1 MPKIKGYT
9 PSYLASGA
17 PGNTLFAAT
26 NEPSSPYAFKKKTN
40 IKAQAGPRRTIAR
53 RGTELFVA
61 RGREIRWG
69 DLAYL
74 KDLHED
80 RRAKSSR
87 RSVSIKREDDDD
99 NTMPDELGTGF
110 RTIKAPVA
118 DEILQLIISPNNS
131 LLAVVTTHT
140 CHIMV
145 IPDSSH
151 LTSGDTGPI
160 KPKIWTLGPVTHV
173 SSKPPIASVL
183 WHPLGVDGGCVVTV
197 SEDAIVRVWELS
209 MTDRWSFDQP
219 TLDIDLKKL
228 ADGIALDQNFSAS
241 VSATNTGFSPDSFEM
256 EVASACFSSR
266 QSGGWSPFTL
276 WIAMREGDVYALCP
290 LLPQKWSPPPT
301 LIPSLSVSIV
311 ERLGSIEDDGE
322 ASEYERLLAQQQLAW
337 MAEIDAQEPQLMEAA
352 PGEPAIEV
360 FTRPT
365 KPGSCPRLQ
374 GPFDVCADLQDQ
386 DDIDC
391 EYTDIMVI
399 GPKIDSDDLMYGED
413 VDLEA
418 DGSEHEGLSLSIICL
433 LSTGGQVKICLDIEG
448 VEAQWL
454 PPKSKTRMNHLADM
468 MPEPSLL
475 LYQAMDSMNAA
486 ESSPDSWPVFSTD
499 VMSKYAFYVT
509 HNVGITY
516 FSLAP
521 WVFRLEAELQEPSA
535 GSEFRIGLLVTG
547 QNSTR
552 ERLYVE
558 TSSHASNHLSACVA
572 VDDPDIGYGIISST
586 PHDPVVLLFELP
598 EEHLALVRQESPE
611 VVDLSEPQPE
621 PSPQPL
627 FTYEPRPA
635 YTPSQAFS
643 QPSVLPMFLD
653 RLKTSNQRI
662 ALTQEVRLSPM
673 ALQVLT
679 HAHKILSDETHSLG
693 LAASDLFLKC
703 DRMYAE
709 MREQL
714 AKAAEIK
721 ARIDK
726 IVGSDNEP
734 SDQVRVDTRLANA
747 QARQLKLAER
757 LEALRKNANHVTKR
771 ELSTKER
778 AFADEVHGLKT
789 RILGPGD
796 SSPSATPRRTTASA
810 RAHVSAPWQRLS
822 TVEKLATELM
832 QDARELVAEQEQ
844 RDARVVAAVSSTA
857 NIGAGSGA
865 AASASGALA
874 VVGTENP
881 ARVATPEPRIPP
893 ELRKTRLQQ
902 VKTMLA
908 RETALIEAV
917 TARLEKLQ
925 ADS

>member
-1 MPKIKGYT
+1 MPKVKAYT
-9 PSYLASGA
+9 PSYLATGA
-17 PGNTLFAAT
+17 PGNALFVAT
-26 NEPSSPYAFKKKTN
+26 NEPCSPYASKKKQN
-40 IKAQAGPRRTIAR
+40 AKSPQAGLRRTIAR
-53 RGTELFVA
+53 RGTEIFVA

-74 KDLHED
+74 KEMQED

-87 RSVSIKREDDDD
+87 RSVLIKREDDDGA
-99 NTMPDELGTGF
+99 TAASISPDEFGSGY

-118 DEILQLIISPNNS
+118 DDIRQLTISPNNNYV
-131 LLAVVTTHT
+131 AVVTTHT

-151 LTSGDTGPI
+151 LTSGDSGPI

-173 SSKPPIASVL
+173 STKSALASVL

-228 ADGIALDQNFSAS
+228 ADGVALDQNFSAS

-256 EVASACFSSR
+256 EVAAACFSSR

-290 LLPQKWSPPPT
+290 LLPQKWSAPPA

-311 ERLGSIEDDGE
+311 EKLGTIEDDAE
-322 ASEYERLLAQQQLAW
+322 TSEYERLLAQQQLAW
-337 MAEIDAQEPQLMEAA
+337 MAEIDSQEPQLVEAS
-352 PGEPAIEV
+352 PGDPVIEV
-360 FTRPT
+360 FTRPS

-374 GPFDVCADLQDQ
+374 GPFDICADLKDQ

-399 GPKIDSDDLMYGED
+399 GPKIDSEELMYGED
-413 VDLEA
+413 VDLVTE
-418 DGSEHEGLSLSIICL
+418 GTEHEGLSLSIVCL
-433 LSTGGQVKICLDIEG
+433 LSTGGQVKCL
-448 VEAQWL
+448 AL
-454 PPKSKTRMNHLADM
+454 TSCPTS
-468 MPEPSLL
+468 
-475 LYQAMDSMNAA
+475 
-486 ESSPDSWPVFSTD
+486 
-499 VMSKYAFYVT
+499 
-509 HNVGITY
+509 
-516 FSLAP
+516 
-521 WVFRLEAELQEPSA
+521 WVFRLESELQEPGA

-547 QNSTR
+547 HNSTR

-558 TSSHASNHLSACVA
+558 TSSHSPNYLSACVA
-572 VDDPDIGYGIISST
+572 IDDPDVGYGIISST
-586 PHDPVVLLFELP
+586 PYEPVVLLFELP
-598 EEHLALVRQESPE
+598 EEQLAVIRQESPDTTGPTE
-611 VVDLSEPQPE
+611 HLPE

-635 YTPSQAFS
+635 YTPSQAFG
-643 QPSVLPMFLD
+643 QLSVLPMFLE
-653 RLKTSNQRI
+653 RLKTSNQRVT
-662 ALTQEVRLSPM
+662 LGQEVRLSPM
-673 ALQVLT
+673 TLQVLT
-679 HAHKILSDETHSLG
+679 NVHKILSDETHSMG

-703 DRMYAE
+703 DRMHAE

-726 IVGSDNEP
+726 IVGGDEP
-734 SDQVRVDTRLANA
+734 CDRIRIDSRLAQA
-747 QARQLKLAER
+747 QSRQIHLAER
-757 LEALRKNANHVTKR
+757 LEALRKNANHVSRR

-778 AFADEVHGLKT
+778 AFADEVQSLKA
-789 RILGPGD
+789 RVLGSGEEL
-796 SSPSATPRRTTASA
+796 SVAPRRSNANVTE
-810 RAHVSAPWQRLS
+810 PWQRVN
-822 TVEKLATELM
+822 TVNQLAEELLR
-832 QDARELVAEQEQ
+832 DARELVAEQEQ
-844 RDARVVAAVSSTA
+844 RDARVIAAVSSTA
-857 NIGAGSGA
+857 NIGT
-865 AASASGALA
+865 A
-874 VVGTENP
+874 VSSSPVTSTPTGVESP
-881 ARVATPEPRIPP
+881 ARSGTPDLRIPP

-902 VKTMLA
+902 VKTMLT

-917 TARLEKLQ
+917 TARLERLQ
-925 ADS
+925 TEV

>member
-1 MPKIKGYT
+1 MPKVKAYT
-9 PSYLASGA
+9 PSYLATGA
-17 PGNTLFAAT
+17 PGNALFVAT
-26 NEPSSPYAFKKKTN
+26 NEPCSPYASKKKQN
-40 IKAQAGPRRTIAR
+40 AKSPQAGPRRTIAR
-53 RGTELFVA
+53 RGTEIFVA

-74 KDLHED
+74 KEMQED

-87 RSVSIKREDDDD
+87 RSVLIKREDDDGA
-99 NTMPDELGTGF
+99 TAASISPDEFGSGY

-118 DEILQLIISPNNS
+118 DDIRQLIISPNNNYV
-131 LLAVVTTHT
+131 AVVTTHT

-151 LTSGDTGPI
+151 LTSGDSGPI

-173 SSKPPIASVL
+173 STKSALASVL

-228 ADGIALDQNFSAS
+228 ADGVALDQNFSAS

-256 EVASACFSSR
+256 EVAAACFSSR

-290 LLPQKWSPPPT
+290 LLPQKWSAPPA

-311 ERLGSIEDDGE
+311 EKLGTIEDDAE
-322 ASEYERLLAQQQLAW
+322 TSEYERLLAQQQLAW
-337 MAEIDAQEPQLMEAA
+337 MAEIDSQEPQLVEAS
-352 PGEPAIEV
+352 PGDPVIEV
-360 FTRPT
+360 FTRPS

-374 GPFDVCADLQDQ
+374 GPFDICADLKDQ

-399 GPKIDSDDLMYGED
+399 GPKIDSEELMYGED
-413 VDLEA
+413 VDLVTE
-418 DGSEHEGLSLSIICL
+418 GTEHEGLSLSIVCL
-433 LSTGGQVKICLDIEG
+433 LSTGGQVKVCLDIDG

-454 PPKSKTRMNHLADM
+454 PSKHKTRLSHLADQV
-468 MPEPSLL
+468 PEPSLL
-475 LYQAMDSMNAA
+475 LYQAMDSMNTM
-486 ESSPDSWPVFSTD
+486 ESNPDSWPVFSTD

-516 FSLAP
+516 FSLAS
-521 WVFRLEAELQEPSA
+521 WVFRLESELQEPGA

-547 QNSTR
+547 HNSTR

-558 TSSHASNHLSACVA
+558 TSSHSPNYLSACVA
-572 VDDPDIGYGIISST
+572 IDDPDVGYGIISST
-586 PHDPVVLLFELP
+586 PYEPVVLLFELP
-598 EEHLALVRQESPE
+598 EEQLAVIRQESPDTTDPTE
-611 VVDLSEPQPE
+611 HLPE

-635 YTPSQAFS
+635 YTPSQAFG
-643 QPSVLPMFLD
+643 QLSVLPMFLE
-653 RLKTSNQRI
+653 RLKTSNQRVT
-662 ALTQEVRLSPM
+662 LGQEVRLSPM
-673 ALQVLT
+673 TLQVLT
-679 HAHKILSDETHSLG
+679 NVHKILSDETHSLG

-703 DRMYAE
+703 DRMHAE

-726 IVGSDNEP
+726 IVGGDEP
-734 SDQVRVDTRLANA
+734 CDRIRIDSRLAQA
-747 QARQLKLAER
+747 QSRQIHLAER
-757 LEALRKNANHVTKR
+757 LEALRKNANHVSRR

-778 AFADEVHGLKT
+778 AFADEVQSLKA
-789 RILGPGD
+789 RVLGSGEEL
-796 SSPSATPRRTTASA
+796 SVAPRRSNANVTE
-810 RAHVSAPWQRLS
+810 PWQRVN
-822 TVEKLATELM
+822 TVNQLAEELLR
-832 QDARELVAEQEQ
+832 DARELVAEQEQ
-844 RDARVVAAVSSTA
+844 RDARVIAAVSSTA
-857 NIGAGSGA
+857 NIGT
-865 AASASGALA
+865 A
-874 VVGTENP
+874 VSSSPVTSTPTGVESP
-881 ARVATPEPRIPP
+881 ARSGTPDLRIPP

-902 VKTMLA
+902 VKTMLT

-917 TARLEKLQ
+917 TARLERLQ
-925 ADS
+925 TEV